1 MHLLHLLLCF
11 LVGVLCHLVTV
22 PVPLGPHFIFGAFS
36 TPNTT
41 YVYDDV
47 VAIEQNPFVY
57 DPTTSWQ
64 ELFTTRDFW
73 GNVLAWASSHKSY
86 RPITSLSYRL
96 QVLWD
101 GSGVRSTSV
110 KRSLH
115 AFNVLMFGVVCACF
129 YHVCTRLEAAAR
141 VATTPPR
148 NGRHSSPN
156 NDEKNPP
163 KQQQEQE
170 QQQPNNH
177 VSNNNTFSLLAGLLF
192 AAHPIHT
199 EAVACLVGRG
209 EILSGLF
216 FLLSLLAYEQFSQAA
231 TPASTP
237 STNSFLPSLSL
248 VLIGGSWYLLALLLA
263 FASMLCK
270 EQGVTVLAIWMLY
283 DVLVATSNYIHHC
296 RTMPPSSSSS
306 SSSSSPSMVQWV
318 VRVVKHLFPRHLVT
332 FAVLYALLSHRK
344 WGMLPVFS
352 FFFFQLTGG

>member
-1 MHLLHLLLCF
+1 MHLLHFLLCF
-11 LVGVLCHLVTV
+11 LAGVLCHLVTV
-22 PVPLGPHFIFGAFS
+22 PVPLGPKLIFGAFS

-47 VAIEQNPFVY
+47 VAIEQNPFVH

-141 VATTPPR
+141 VATTQSR
-148 NGRHSSPN
+148 NGRHSDPS
-156 NDEKNPP
+156 NDEKNPS
-163 KQQQEQE
+163 KQQQ
-170 QQQPNNH
+170 QQPPPKNH
-177 VSNNNTFSLLAGLLF
+177 VLNNNTFSLLAGVLF
-192 AAHPIHT
+192 ASHPIHT

-231 TPASTP
+231 TPSSTAATSATSAASIP
-237 STNSFLPSLSL
+237 SPNSFLQSFVLYETVL
-248 VLIGGSWYLLALLLA
+248 TMLGEFVLI
-263 FASMLCK
+263 ML
-270 EQGVTVLAIWMLY
+270 IMLIMY
-283 DVLVATSNYIHHC
+283 MITA
-296 RTMPPSSSSS
+296 
-306 SSSSSPSMVQWV
+306 
-318 VRVVKHLFPRHLVT
+318 
-332 FAVLYALLSHRK
+332 
-344 WGMLPVFS
+344 
-352 FFFFQLTGG
+352 